1 MYSKNIKS
9 TCEKRGR
16 STGNLRYSYKR
27 HLREKFIELLLLLAA
42 FFSVLITFSIVF
54 MLIKESITF
63 FQHVSIWEFLTDRQW
78 TPLFDDAHYGILPVN
93 A

>member
-42 FFSVLITFSIVF
+42 FFFSCNY
-54 MLIKESITF
+54 
-63 FQHVSIWEFLTDRQW
+63 
-78 TPLFDDAHYGILPVN
+78 LFYCFHADKRIDHIFSACFNLGISYRETMDTII
-93 A
+93 